1 MFKLWNSIFSY
12 EKDRKKYSE
21 QERCP
26 SDVLSYLTT
35 DENLLQTEKSDD
47 WEIYVTDKRVIFKK
61 GGIFVAGIV
70 IAILLSS
77 VISFSLSMH
86 FAVGPQGETGLQGP
100 IG

>member
-1 MFKLWNSIFSY
+1 MKKT
-12 EKDRKKYSE
+12 EKNTVNKKDA
-21 QERCP
+21 P